1 MKKITKITSNLL
13 AIILSVVLCLSTT
26 VVLAAE
32 TEPVYGVED
41 ITAVLE
47 KINTEYG
54 TNMHVLADSE
64 LAELGLTATESQPI
78 TASELKELEEH
89 MRYIAEVQIPQF
101 ERETQEAIAIME
113 SLGID
118 SDTAASALNE
128 ER

>member
-1 MKKITKITSNLL
+1 MKKITKITSNFL
-13 AIILSVVLCLSTT
+13 AIILSVVLCLFTT

-41 ITAVLE
+41 ITAVLK

-54 TNMHVLADSE
+54 TNMHVLSDSE

-78 TASELKELEEH
+78 TAFELKELEEH
-89 MRYIAEVQIPQF
+89 MRYVAEVQIPQF

-118 SDTAASALNE
+118 SDTTASDLNE